1 MATNTTIPA
10 HIHHGTLRSLP
21 SHLQEAVLPY
31 RGIRVGFT
39 GTRRLHGGTLR
50 TTEIHAVHR
59 QVQDWVDERKKDGG
73 PITWVQGGCVGFDA
87 LAATIVYHTT
97 KRAPVTNHIHTVLPA
112 DLKQVD
118 ESWPVWSDTYEYL
131 PEGTAAG
138 PRLGASRPPRRLQ
151 PSSQTANTG
160 GAAPSTLC
168 GRALPGRGL
177 AAQRHLGDRAL
188 RAAHVGTG
196 GQHPHLHIRH
206 SPEWATTTRPA
217 PKEVGTSSDQK
228 VRQEGGEEHE

>member
-50 TTEIHAVHR
+50 ATEIHAVHR

-112 DLKQVD
+112 DLRQVD
-118 ESWPVWSDTYEYL
+118 ESWPIWSDTYEYL
-131 PEGTAAG
+131 PEGTSPLDRDWALVDLLAG
-138 PRLGASRPPRRLQ
+138 YNHHLKQRTPVARLPALYAVALYPEEASLRSGTWATVRYARLMSAQVVSIPIYTYVIRPNGPPQPGLPPRR
-151 PSSQTANTG
+151 
-160 GAAPSTLC
+160 
-168 GRALPGRGL
+168 
-177 AAQRHLGDRAL
+177 
-188 RAAHVGTG
+188 
-196 GQHPHLHIRH
+196 
-206 SPEWATTTRPA
+206 
-217 PKEVGTSSDQK
+217 
-228 VRQEGGEEHE
+228 